1 MEASVLLRDPLT
13 RNRKTVTTPFVIAA
27 IVIALSLATTAY
39 IAAKADMPPVP
50 RVARFALELAVFTV
64 GIFILDSAVAGFH
77 LNVAPI
83 GRDEG
88 AAIVAAYA
96 LLTVVPALWRLRRQ
110 KR

>member
-1 MEASVLLRDPLT
+1 M
-13 RNRKTVTTPFVIAA
+13 TTLFIIAT
-27 IVIALSLATTAY
+27 IVIALSLAATAY
-39 IAAKADMPPVP
+39 IAVKAEIPPVP

-96 LLTVVPALWRLRRQ
+96 LLTVAPSLWRLRRQ
-110 KR
+110 NR